1 MPDRPDA
8 APPGEPVAPRPGD
21 VVLVQDAGE
30 TFYGVVVGERLGR
43 VRLRPCADPG
53 RERAC
58 SRRAVLQVF
67 RAAGAPAPAP
77 ARLTPDPQLRF
88 RL

>member
-1 MPDRPDA
+1 VSG
-8 APPGEPVAPRPGD
+8 PPKPEPPRAPVAPRPGD
-21 VVLVQDAGE
+21 VVLVQDGGE
-30 TFYGVVVGERLGR
+30 TLYGVVVGERLGR
-43 VRLRPCADPG
+43 VRLRPCGDPG

-67 RAAGAPAPAP
+67 RPAGPPDPAPP
-77 ARLTPDPQLRF
+77 RLTPDPQLRF

>member
-1 MPDRPDA
+1 MDERIDPSR
-8 APPGEPVAPRPGD
+8 GD
-21 VVLVQDAGE
+21 VVLVQDAAE

-43 VRLRPCADPG
+43 LRLRACADPA

-67 RAAGAPAPAP
+67 RAAGRPAAAP
-77 ARLTPDPQLRF
+77 ARLGPDPQLRF

>member
-1 MPDRPDA
+1 MQERVDPT
-8 APPGEPVAPRPGD
+8 PGD
-21 VVLVQDAGE
+21 VVLVQDAAD
-30 TFYGVVVGERLGR
+30 TFYAVVVGQRLGR
-43 VRLRPCADPG
+43 LRLRPCADPA

-67 RAAGAPAPAP
+67 RPAGRPAAAPAK
-77 ARLTPDPQLRF
+77 LGPDPQLRF